1 MTPEHLMNVSGLSEI
16 SMFEFNNDID
26 GADID
31 DPQACAI
38 YVYEIFNH
46 LYNLE
51 VNLQI
56 SYL

>member
-1 MTPEHLMNVSGLSEI
+1 MNVSGLSEI